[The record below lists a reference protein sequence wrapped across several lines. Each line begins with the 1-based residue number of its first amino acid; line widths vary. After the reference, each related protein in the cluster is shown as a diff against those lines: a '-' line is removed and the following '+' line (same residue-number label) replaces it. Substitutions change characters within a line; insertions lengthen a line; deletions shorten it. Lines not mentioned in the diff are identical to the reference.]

1 MKRRLLPWL
10 ILCTGL
16 VSFLPAQSAPPD
28 RNYDNAGKDGAL
40 RPPMVAPFGPDH
52 RSPSPMHQP
61 PMMMDIGELKAVLNE
76 IGVNK
81 ATLEKTVDIARNFL
95 AQLDGRLIKVQR
107 EELNIREELLK
118 DKPDLTVIQGYI
130 NKKTQIFAE
139 IEFSQIKR
147 DVEIKSLL
155 TRDEYDRLKSAMMKK
170 MKQMNPF
177 AEKNAGYPK
186 SDKPDK
192 SR

>member
-1 MKRRLLPWL
+1 MNKRMLTSCLL
-10 ILCTGL
+10 CSGL
-16 VSFLPAQSAPPD
+16 ASFLIAQPGSPDRDHVKDAPP
-28 RNYDNAGKDGAL
+28 
-40 RPPMVAPFGPDH
+40 RPPIVMPFGLEG

-61 PMMMDIGELKAVLNE
+61 PMMLDIGELKAVLNE

-81 ATLEKTVDIARNFL
+81 ATIEKIVDITRNFL
-95 AQLDGRLIKVQR
+95 AQLDGKLIKVQR

-118 DKPDLTVIQGYI
+118 DKPDLTAIQGYI
-130 NKKTQIFAE
+130 NKKTQIFAD

-170 MKQMNPF
+170 MKQMKPF
-177 AEKNAGYPK
+177 AEKGAGCPNG
-186 SDKPDK
+186 DKPDK